1 MPSQIVES
9 LVQGGKATAAPPL
22 GPALGPL
29 GVNIGQVV
37 ADINK
42 KTAVFNGMQVPVKVI
57 VDMDTKKFEISVGTP
72 PASALILKEAG
83 VEKGSGN
90 PKTDKVADIFIEQII
105 KIAKMKEGNLLGND
119 LKAKAKEIIGTCNSM
134 GILVEGKPGVE
145 AIKEVNEGKFDK
157 EIKEEKTEL
166 TAEEKAQLEEEK
178 KKLAAEIEKRRAEF
192 EKTAKDIIAAMAG
205 KERGIIKAK
214 LVEAGIPDKLIKE
227 LLPLEGEAA
236 AGAAGAGAKPAAGAE
251 AKPEAGGGAKPEAK
265 KEEGKKE
272 GKEKKK

>member
-1 MPSQIVES
+1 MASQTVES
-9 LVQGGKATAAPPL
+9 LVSGGKATAAPPL

-83 VEKGSGN
+83 IEKGSGN

-134 GILVEGKPGVE
+134 GILVEGKPAVE

-157 EIKEEKTEL
+157 EIREEKTEL

-205 KERGIIKAK
+205 KERGLIKAK

-227 LLPLEGEAA
+227 LLPVEGEAA
-236 AGAAGAGAKPAAGAE
+236 AAAAGAE
-251 AKPEAGGGAKPEAK
+251 AKPAAGAAKAEAAPKAEAK